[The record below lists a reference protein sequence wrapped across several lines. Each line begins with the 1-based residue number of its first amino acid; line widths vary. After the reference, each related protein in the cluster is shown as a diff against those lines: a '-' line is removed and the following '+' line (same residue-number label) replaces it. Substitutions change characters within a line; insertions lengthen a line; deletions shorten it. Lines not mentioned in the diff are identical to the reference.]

1 MRYLSYVCVS
11 STSNHIREIC
21 ITEMLARTI
30 KNIINTSLSN
40 MILDNEKQ
48 HNELIKQLKENNK
61 LIKEKEKLNDD

>member
-1 MRYLSYVCVS
+1 
-11 STSNHIREIC
+11 
-21 ITEMLARTI
+21 MLARTI